1 MGPCLGAVVAGPWVR
16 GGSGRFPV
24 RGFRAVAQA
33 EQNAGAIAKGPL
45 AAGQLA
51 EIDQVLGR

>member
-24 RGFRAVAQA
+24 RGFCAASYVG
-33 EQNAGAIAKGPL
+33 QNAGAVAKGPL

-51 EIDQVLGR
+51 EIERVLGR